1 MRRVT
6 ASSAVHASITFESGL
21 FENFNNKQT
30 EQSLILHNENDRGGC
45 VRLNHEE
52 SSHAAIGC
60 VRTYLRDDEVSRVS

>member
-6 ASSAVHASITFESGL
+6 ASSAVHASITFESAL

-45 VRLNHEE
+45 VRL
-52 SSHAAIGC
+52 SPRTRRSAAFEPIC
-60 VRTYLRDDEVSRVS
+60 VTTK